1 MAQDPQQQERAKQW
15 GQVVARAWA
24 DAAYKQRLQ
33 TDPKSVLAEQG
44 MAVPAGVAVQVHE
57 ATAEVMHLV
66 LPPPPSDQL
75 DLERLDQVAGGT
87 GMPCINGCV
96 IPNGCLTPYEGSS
109 R

>member
-15 GQVVARAWA
+15 GQVVARAWS
-24 DAAYKQRLQ
+24 DDAYKQRLQ

-44 MAVPAGVAVQVHE
+44 IAVPAGVAVQVHE

-75 DLERLDQVAGGT
+75 DLDRLDQVAGGT
-87 GMPCINGCV
+87 DNIGVTSCMSLIGGCV
-96 IPNGCLTPYEGSS
+96 IHNSCS
-109 R
+109 